1 MAAVLFKNSEAVR
14 LEETRETATDR
25 ECEWNKV
32 SSSGVACK
40 PIADIDFYSE
50 KTKSRILSNN
60 PVLPEEPRQ
69 SATEDDKSDLLTSL
83 P

>member
-1 MAAVLFKNSEAVR
+1 MAAVLFKISEAVR

-50 KTKSRILSNN
+50 KTVQD
-60 PVLPEEPRQ
+60 P
-69 SATEDDKSDLLTSL
+69 
-83 P
+83 